1 MVSELK
7 SGGGGKVKQKSTPG
21 SGSSAL
27 KDLDTEGWGQQMG
40 SQVVI
45 KRAKHSYRCGWAG
58 KIIKD
63 LIKPGLDPEHSGSHR
78 KVLSRRVTLF

>member
-7 SGGGGKVKQKSTPG
+7 SGGGRKVKQKSTPG

-27 KDLDTEGWGQQMG
+27 KDLDTGGWGQQIG

-45 KRAKHSYRCGWAG
+45 KRAQAQ
-58 KIIKD
+58 
-63 LIKPGLDPEHSGSHR
+63 P
-78 KVLSRRVTLF
+78 